1 MFSITLLFGIGTMS
15 VFLVTSLADTGDV
28 PMITAPAELPSVSSE
43 MPGSSLLHFGA
54 SPSAD
59 SDSAV
64 SASPSAAFPSTSAAS
79 TTDEAESNT
88 GTCHGPPGLKG
99 ASWFASGKWP
109 GTLAQDQVSC
119 NSNYNNVTRACCDE
133 VKGEAQMGSE
143 CGLVVCKV
151 SNLSESAL
159 TACFEKNEA
168 KSGCE
173 KPAEP
178 STTASKSPAAS
189 QSSNAVRLAAS
200 MALTLLAS
208 SVALGVSM

>member
-1 MFSITLLFGIGTMS
+1 MS
-15 VFLVTSLADTGDV
+15 VSLVTSLADTGDV

-43 MPGSSLLHFGA
+43 MPGSSLLQLGA
-54 SPSAD
+54 LPSAD

-64 SASPSAAFPSTSAAS
+64 SASPSAASPSAS
-79 TTDEAESNT
+79 TATTTDDEESNT

-109 GTLAQDQVSC
+109 GTLAQDEVSC
-119 NSNYNNVTRACCDE
+119 NSDLNNVTRACCDE
-133 VKGEAQMGSE
+133 VKGEAQMGTE

-151 SNLSESAL
+151 SNSSESAL
-159 TACFEKNEA
+159 TACFEKNNA
-168 KSGCE
+168 RSGCQTPVAP
-173 KPAEP
+173 KP
-178 STTASKSPAAS
+178 STTATKSPTAS
-189 QSSNAVRLAAS
+189 QSSNAVRLAAG

>member
-1 MFSITLLFGIGTMS
+1 MS
-15 VFLVTSLADTGDV
+15 VSLVTSLADSGDV

-43 MPGSSLLHFGA
+43 MPGSSLLQFGA

-59 SDSAV
+59 ADSAV
-64 SASPSAAFPSTSAAS
+64 SASPSASAS
-79 TTDEAESNT
+79 TTSASESAEEEPND

-109 GTLAQDQVSC
+109 GTLAQAEVSC
-119 NSNYNNVTRACCDE
+119 NSNLNNVTRACCDE
-133 VKGEAQMGSE
+133 VKGEAQMGTE

-151 SNLSESAL
+151 ANSSESAL
-159 TACFEKNEA
+159 TSCFKNNGA
-168 KSGCE
+168 QSGCE
-173 KPAEP
+173 RPAKP

-189 QSSNAVRLAAS
+189 QSSNAVRLAAG

-208 SVALGVSM
+208 SVALGVSL